1 MNSEKI
7 IYFLQQNSALN
18 ITTIEKE
25 ANIPIGTLGKVMRG
39 ERKLSDERVERLT
52 EILINYGLK
61 QPKHIKTRIISVINH
76 KGGVGKTT
84 TTLNLGKAL
93 SLQGKKVLIIDID
106 PQANLS
112 QSLQVENVEKSMY
125 NVFSD
130 KIDLPIQQIAYN
142 FFLAPSDLDLS
153 QVEMELMSSITGYFY
168 LKKAISKIDFQYD
181 YILID
186 CPPSLGVLT
195 MNALLASTDVMICVQ
210 SEFLAIKGLQT
221 VLGLI
226 SRLQDDLHKDL
237 EIFGMLVTMT
247 NRTIIKKNVVENL
260 KETYQDKVFDTTI
273 RQNIK
278 LVESSAVGQD
288 IFTYAPS
295 SAAAEDYDNLAK
307 EVLERFN
314 QQ

>member
-1 MNSEKI
+1 MSLDRI
-7 IYFLQQNSALN
+7 IHFLQQNTALN

-25 ANIPIGTLGKVMRG
+25 AGIPIGTMGKVMRG
-39 ERKLSDERVERLT
+39 ERKLSDERVEILT
-52 EILINYGLK
+52 EMLTNYGLK
-61 QPKHIKTRIISVINH
+61 LPKKVKTRVISVINH

-112 QSLQVENVEKSMY
+112 QSLKIENVEKSMY
-125 NVFSD
+125 HVFAD

-195 MNALLASTDVMICVQ
+195 MNALLASTDVLICVQ

-226 SRLQDDLHKDL
+226 AKLQDDLHKDL
-237 EIFGMLVTMT
+237 EIVGMLITMT

-260 KETYQDKVFDTTI
+260 KEAYQEKIFDTNI

-278 LVESSAVGQD
+278 LVEASALGQD
-288 IFTYAPS
+288 IFTYDPAS
-295 SAAAEDYDNLAK
+295 TAAQDYEALAK
-307 EVLERFN
+307 EMMERFN
-314 QQ
+314 Q